1 MFSSRKDDKV
11 TIPAPPPPMQT
22 PAAQRSKPRTPSAPS
37 IISAD
42 LVVVGTL
49 KSNGDVQIDGRC
61 EGDVYAASLVI
72 GEKAFI
78 HGDVAAEEVTVR
90 GRVEGA
96 IRARKVLLASTC
108 RVQGN
113 ILHEAF
119 AVETGAYFE
128 GNCRHAENPLA
139 DVAEKAAV
147 PPVLPPTPAPAP
159 APAPHHESPATTLV
173 SRPATNAGPTATFTP
188 LKS

>member
-1 MFSSRKDDKV
+1 MFSSKKDDK
-11 TIPAPPPPMQT
+11 TNIPAPPPPMPMQPT
-22 PAAQRSKPRTPSAPS
+22 AVRKPRLPSAPS
-37 IISAD
+37 IISSD

-49 KSNGDVQIDGRC
+49 KSSGDVQIDGRV
-61 EGDVYAASLVI
+61 EGDVYSANLVI

-78 HGDVAAEEVTVR
+78 HGDVAAEEVIVR
-90 GRVEGA
+90 GRVEGS
-96 IRARKVLLASTC
+96 IRARKVQLASTC

-128 GNCRHAENPLA
+128 GNCRHADNPLA
-139 DVAEKAAV
+139 EVAEKLSATV
-147 PPVLPPTPAPAP
+147 GIESTPAPAP
-159 APAPHHESPATTLV
+159 VPPPPP
-173 SRPATNAGPTATFTP
+173 RPAVAAGPAATFTP

>member
-1 MFSSRKDDKV
+1 MFSSKKDDK
-11 TIPAPPPPMQT
+11 TNFPAPPPPMTMQ
-22 PAAQRSKPRTPSAPS
+22 PNAVRKPQRLPSAPS

-49 KSNGDVQIDGRC
+49 KSSGDVQIDGRV
-61 EGDVYAASLVI
+61 EGDVYSASLVI

-78 HGDVAAEEVTVR
+78 HGDIAAEEVTVR

-96 IRARKVLLASTC
+96 IRARKVQLASTC

-128 GNCRHAENPLA
+128 GNCRHADNPLA
-139 DVAEKAAV
+139 DVADKLAASHGAEVTPV
-147 PPVLPPTPAPAP
+147 PAPTPVRAAP
-159 APAPHHESPATTLV
+159 T
-173 SRPATNAGPTATFTP
+173 AGPTATFTP

>member
-11 TIPAPPPPMQT
+11 TIPAPPPPMPN
-22 PAAQRSKPRTPSAPS
+22 PAAARNKPRMPSAPS
-37 IISAD
+37 IISGD

-49 KSNGDVQIDGRC
+49 KSTGDVQIDGRC

-147 PPVLPPTPAPAP
+147 PPAVSAPTPAP
-159 APAPHHESPATTLV
+159 APAPHHETPTATLV
-173 SRPATNAGPTATFTP
+173 SRPATTAPSATFTP

>member
-1 MFSSRKDDKV
+1 MFSSKKDEK
-11 TIPAPPPPMQT
+11 TNIPAPPPPMQNSG
-22 PAAQRSKPRTPSAPS
+22 AVRKPRVPSAPS

-42 LVVVGTL
+42 LVVTGTL
-49 KSNGDVQIDGRC
+49 KSTGDVQIDGRV
-61 EGDVYAASLVI
+61 EGDVYSASLVI
-72 GEKAFI
+72 GEKALI

-90 GRVEGA
+90 GRVEGS

-119 AVETGAYFE
+119 AVETGAFFE
-128 GNCRHAENPLA
+128 GNCRHADNPLGDENKHA
-139 DVAEKAAV
+139 EPAVAHAPVAAH
-147 PPVLPPTPAPAP
+147 AP
-159 APAPHHESPATTLV
+159 PATPTSTLV
-173 SRPATNAGPTATFTP
+173 SRPATNAGPSATFTP

>member
-1 MFSSRKDDKV
+1 MFSSKKDEKV
-11 TIPAPPPPMQT
+11 SIPASPPPMQI
-22 PAAQRSKPRTPSAPS
+22 PAAARKPRVPSAPS

-42 LVVVGTL
+42 LVVTGTL
-49 KSNGDVQIDGRC
+49 KSTGDVQIDGRV
-61 EGDVYAASLVI
+61 EGDVYSASLVI

-119 AVETGAYFE
+119 AVETGAYFD

-139 DVAEKAAV
+139 DVADKAAV
-147 PPVLPPTPAPAP
+147 AAPTPAAP
-159 APAPHHESPATTLV
+159 AVHHHETATTTLV
-173 SRPATNAGPTATFTP
+173 SRPATNSGPTATFTP

>member
-1 MFSSRKDDKV
+1 MFSSKKDEK
-11 TIPAPPPPMQT
+11 TNISAPPPPMQNSG
-22 PAAQRSKPRTPSAPS
+22 AVRKPRVPSAPS

-42 LVVVGTL
+42 LVVTGTL
-49 KSNGDVQIDGRC
+49 KSTGDVQIDGRV
-61 EGDVYAASLVI
+61 EGDVYSASLVI
-72 GEKAFI
+72 GEKALI

-90 GRVEGA
+90 GRVEGS
-96 IRARKVLLASTC
+96 IRARKVLLASSC

-128 GNCRHAENPLA
+128 GNCRHADNPLGDENKPA
-139 DVAEKAAV
+139 EPIVAHAPHAPAV
-147 PPVLPPTPAPAP
+147 HTPAAP
-159 APAPHHESPATTLV
+159 TSTSTLV
-173 SRPATNAGPTATFTP
+173 SRPATNAGPSATFTP